1 MKHWQKQQQARLNN
15 MAKGSDVSNLDRLAE
30 QIKAGLSDPLATQ
43 IDSATGIDATEVIPS
58 DTASAAEPES
68 ATPAETPLSAA
79 SAPTPS
85 LTDLG
90 AFVANLTPEQLFRVR
105 ELARSRGLS
114 AGPRKG
120 PNGGLMVEVEIPAEA
135 VEPLQ
140 TWADESGSSFAEFVG
155 KVAGDAIV
163 NYCFGDWGATTV
175 TPAPAVASPAATTT

>member
-1 MKHWQKQQQARLNN
+1 
-15 MAKGSDVSNLDRLAE
+15 MAKPNDTSNLDRLAE
-30 QIKAGLSDPLATQ
+30 QIKAGLSNPLGSQ
-43 IDSATGIDATEVIPS
+43 VDSATAIDATEVILS
-58 DTASAAEPES
+58 DTAGAVGLES
-68 ATPAETPLSAA
+68 ATPAQTP
-79 SAPTPS
+79 SAPPAPVS
-85 LTDLG
+85 ANSPILSDLG

-140 TWADESGSSFAEFVG
+140 VWADESGTSFAEFVG

-163 NYCFGDWGATTV
+163 NYCFGDWGATVVQPV
-175 TPAPAVASPAATTT
+175 TPAAVVPPPAAATTT